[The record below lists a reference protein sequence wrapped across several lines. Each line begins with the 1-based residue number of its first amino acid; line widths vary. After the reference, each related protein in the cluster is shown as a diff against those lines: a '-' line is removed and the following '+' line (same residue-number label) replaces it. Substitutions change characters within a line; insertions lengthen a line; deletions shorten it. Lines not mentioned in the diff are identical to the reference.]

1 MLFTNL
7 SANLSQIAI
16 SFNVVGHAGGFHE
29 EGIFA
34 LLLAHTINTLF
45 VVAGEG
51 RGIKALHLIPGTLIV
66 RVIGLGE
73 EERSAAAAHA
83 AIFDSILFDQI
94 PQTVDGA
101 LPLVAGQEGSQVGC
115 VCAEHHQGKEPPHAS

>member
-29 EGIFA
+29 EGIFS
-34 LLLAHTINTLF
+34 LLLSHTIDTLF

-51 RGIKALHLIPGTLIV
+51 GGIEALHLIPGTLIV
-66 RVIGLGE
+66 RVIGLRE
-73 EERSAAAAHA
+73 EERGTAATHA
-83 AIFDSILFDQI
+83 AIFDSVLFNQI
-94 PQTVDGA
+94 PQAVDGA
-101 LPLVAGQEGSQVGC
+101 LPLVAGQEGSHIGC